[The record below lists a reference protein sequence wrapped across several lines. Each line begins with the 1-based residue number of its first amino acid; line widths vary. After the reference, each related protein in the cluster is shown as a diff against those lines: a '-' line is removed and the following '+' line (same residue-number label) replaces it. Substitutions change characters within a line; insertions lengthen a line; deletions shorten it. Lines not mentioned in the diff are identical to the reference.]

1 MPLTSWLCERTRS
14 PYQELLLH
22 VGGGVAGHAVQVH
35 QRPQHAVPQHRQ
47 VAGDGRQGVAHQGP
61 RLVVGRLQLA
71 QQELHGRLAEVG
83 PALQQAHQR
92 GERSL
97 GGGRER
103 EGLLSPS
110 NAVASHCMD
119 TESTLLQLLIF
130 RMHYKVPLLQTSL
143 HQMTGEVWSFDLP

>member
-97 GGGRER
+97 GGGERER
-103 EGLLSPS
+103 LTFPFQRRS
-110 NAVASHCMD
+110 
-119 TESTLLQLLIF
+119 Q
-130 RMHYKVPLLQTSL
+130 SL
-143 HQMTGEVWSFDLP
+143 HGHRVNTSTVAHF